1 MCQTLSIFDEDKI
14 GAEIPFTRYFYKYEA
29 PKPSEELEKEFIE
42 LEKFVNKRVSKLFKE
57 AWWRRRWKI
66 ARLSGLVKYR

>member
-57 AWWRRRWKI
+57 A
-66 ARLSGLVKYR
+66 